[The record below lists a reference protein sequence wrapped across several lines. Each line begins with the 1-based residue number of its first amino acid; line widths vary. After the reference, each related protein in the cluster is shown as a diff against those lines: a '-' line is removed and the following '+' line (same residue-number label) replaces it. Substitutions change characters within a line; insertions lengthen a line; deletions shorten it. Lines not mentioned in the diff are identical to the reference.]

1 MHEAPAWAKEM
12 AAARPMPFDAPVMRT
27 FLPLR
32 SAFVGSIAG
41 YVSWR
46 EVGVKFAPED
56 VV

>member
-46 EVGVKFAPED
+46 EVGVKFTPED